1 MLSKAKKK
9 GNDKRVKTLKGRI
22 KEFKSQLQQGITQR
36 QDASTT
42 KRQREGIIE
51 SETVAHTLTARKRA
65 KDAIHEITRTIT
77 EDKDGKKE
85 THEEERIRARTLE
98 EELEAKH
105 SVTRFVERFKET
117 EAQESIKH
125 ATTPPMGLGV
135 EKFIRML
142 HTRVTGEPSLRA
154 DKPLSEILDAARESW
169 WLKVYNRMDNKFP
182 NAINQWAIKNGMPTD
197 SERVAIL
204 YAAYEDRYAKF
215 RTSVDQHDDWGR
227 GDYDHFDAAHNTVHF
242 LERLILLGQ
251 MPPEMSNM
259 TILRVL
265 ERKEGSYVNG
275 FIPASLAYVY
285 GQPKRSIWV
294 RIDELRRAV
303 SPLTNRWWTTWLRL
317 QVKLENGMQTQ
328 LWMPAYF
335 ALSNFKDEIDSA
347 IIRNAISEEC
357 YKRDAGQ
364 VLRVNDPDT
373 PYREVNGVKI
383 PYWQAHANTT
393 LRPALAVHRLHQQQE
408 EHAYITKREVIQ
420 ESEALKEARRTCLAG
435 GTRQAAR
442 FTAMRNK
449 QFEDFKEVIMSR
461 NATKPPPQKHPGAVM
476 MLRRKY

>member
-1 MLSKAKKK
+1 
-9 GNDKRVKTLKGRI
+9 
-22 KEFKSQLQQGITQR
+22 
-36 QDASTT
+36 
-42 KRQREGIIE
+42 
-51 SETVAHTLTARKRA
+51 
-65 KDAIHEITRTIT
+65 
-77 EDKDGKKE
+77 
-85 THEEERIRARTLE
+85 
-98 EELEAKH
+98 
-105 SVTRFVERFKET
+105 
-117 EAQESIKH
+117 
-125 ATTPPMGLGV
+125 MGLGV

-227 GDYDHFDAAHNTVHF
+227 GDYDHFDAEHNTVHF
-242 LERLILLGQ
+242 LERLILLGH
-251 MPPEMSNM
+251 MPPEMSTM
-259 TILRVL
+259 AILRVL
-265 ERKEGSYVNG
+265 ERKEGSYMNG

-285 GQPKRSIWV
+285 GQPKRGIWV

-303 SPLTNRWWTTWLRL
+303 SPLTNRWWTTWLRI

-364 VLRVNDPDT
+364 VLRVNDPYT

-393 LRPALAVHRLHQQQE
+393 LRPALAC
-408 EHAYITKREVIQ
+408 IDCTNSK
-420 ESEALKEARRTCLAG
+420 KN
-435 GTRQAAR
+435 TRILQ
-442 FTAMRNK
+442 NEK
-449 QFEDFKEVIMSR
+449 SSR
-461 NATKPPPQKHPGAVM
+461 NQKH
-476 MLRRKY
+476 

>member
-9 GNDKRVKTLKGRI
+9 GNDKRVNTLEGRI
-22 KEFKSQLQQGITQR
+22 KEFKSQLQQGIIQG
-36 QDASTT
+36 QDSSTT

-51 SETVAHTLTARKRA
+51 SETVAQTFTARKRA
-65 KDAIHEITRTIT
+65 KDAVHEITRTIT

-85 THEEERIRARTLE
+85 THEEERIRACTLE

-117 EAQESIKH
+117 EAQESIKS

-135 EKFIRML
+135 EKFIQML
-142 HTRVTGEPSLRA
+142 HTRVTGQLSLRT
-154 DKPLSEILDAARESW
+154 DKPLSEVLDAARESW
-169 WLKVYNRMDNKFP
+169 WYQVYNKM
-182 NAINQWAIKNGMPTD
+182 IKNFP
-197 SERVAIL
+197 SVELKSNPKENVAVL
-204 YAAYEDRYAKF
+204 YAAYEERYAKH
-215 RTSVDQHDDWGR
+215 RTSFDQHDDWGR
-227 GDYDHFDAAHNTVHF
+227 DDYGHFDAAHNTVHF
-242 LERLILLGQ
+242 LERLILLGH

-265 ERKEGSYVNG
+265 ERKEGSYVG
-275 FIPASLAYVY
+275 TFIPASLAYVY
-285 GQPKRSIWV
+285 GQPKRGIWV

-364 VLRVNDPDT
+364 VLRVNDPYT